1 MEMQNTLQTMQQI
14 RQQDEGQLSQM
25 MALLSE
31 TNMVN
36 GVKNPTINLQ
46 IHLPAFHNLWKS
58 NNVAW
63 HQQSVQSSAQEL
75 LDANKKPTAPISK
88 TKLFRVFF

>member
-46 IHLPAFHNLWKS
+46 IHLPAFHNL
-58 NNVAW
+58 
-63 HQQSVQSSAQEL
+63 
-75 LDANKKPTAPISK
+75 
-88 TKLFRVFF
+88 